1 MSTTETDIS
10 CSLPDTPDTPDP
22 LTTLTIL
29 FTPSTVTKTQQIWRD
44 RFDIRISE
52 SFGVSIPATLVV
64 GQANTFVNQQDMQA
78 VQFGNF
84 VRQRAP
90 HGRTV
95 SPNLL
100 PKDPFNAPLI
110 NEPLSRRTRPIIKNY
125 KTKPDQTDKCG
136 QVVGG
141 AGRSAY
147 MWEEYLE
154 QMEPAKCPATEGAT
168 DAQEIILWRVMSLWT
183 DKMASIWPNNNI

>member
-1 MSTTETDIS
+1 MCRLFFSLLRTKQIVCACCFRIQKLGPASCPAEILWHYKWQHILSTTETDIS
-10 CSLPDTPDTPDP
+10 CSLPDTPDTPAH

-29 FTPSTVTKTQQIWRD
+29 YSPSTVTKTQQIWRD

-110 NEPLSRRTRPIIKNY
+110 NEPLSRRTRPIIK
-125 KTKPDQTDKCG
+125 KKKLQDQAGPD
-136 QVVGG
+136 
-141 AGRSAY
+141 
-147 MWEEYLE
+147 
-154 QMEPAKCPATEGAT
+154 
-168 DAQEIILWRVMSLWT
+168 
-183 DKMASIWPNNNI
+183 